1 MIDQLTI
8 DKIKDAAN
16 AKDILEDYGYDLVK
30 KGTKYHCLCPFHDD
44 HNLGS
49 FVVNPVKGTYACYSC
64 GARGNSIDFLMH
76 HEHMSY
82 IDAIKYLGKK
92 YDIYIEGSENIVVK
106 KSPPRP
112 PTPPKQ
118 TLVLPRR
125 LVSRSRKD
133 IEETNFVKWLRGL
146 PWDGAQRARID
157 DVLRLYAVG
166 PDRDRWMIFWQ
177 VDDQGRV
184 LNGKLMKY
192 RADGHRDKG
201 EEDIAKGRK
210 PFTTDWIHSRL
221 KRKRKPEDPWPHP
234 EIFNPDIQEEHYT
247 FFGMHLLNR
256 YPKAVINVVESEKTA
271 IICAIAYGAM
281 DMNLWMACGGKTML
295 SNERMEPL
303 FAQKRQIVLW
313 PDTDG
318 LDEWAEWIKLMN
330 RQEISIQREFFARY
344 YREELDGKKA
354 DVSDL
359 LIRWMDESI
368 QGTHHYENAE
378 VVAELT
384 EKTERLTTG
393 TVQAI
398 EEPFIDP
405 EELADPR
412 LHWMRETLRRRY
424 NFNKRRKTNDR
435 RTKTT

>member
-166 PDRDRWMIFWQ
+166 RDRDGWMIFWQ
-177 VDDQGRV
+177 VDE
-184 LNGKLMKY
+184 
-192 RADGHRDKG
+192 H
-201 EEDIAKGRK
+201 
-210 PFTTDWIHSRL
+210 RL

>member
-92 YDIYIEGSENIVVK
+92 YDIYIEGSENIIVK

-125 LVSRSRKD
+125 LVSRSRQD
-133 IEETNFVKWLRGL
+133 IEDTNFVKWLRSL

-166 PDRDRWMIFWQ
+166 RDRDGWMIFWQ
-177 VDDQGRV
+177 VDDQVRV

-192 RADGHRDKG
+192 KADGHRDKG

-234 EIFNPDIQEEHYT
+234 DIFNPDIQEEHYT
-247 FFGMHLLNR
+247 FFGMHLLNS
-256 YPKAVINVVESEKTA
+256 YKGAQVNIVESEKTA
-271 IICAIAYGAM
+271 LLMAIAYGNHARQV
-281 DMNLWMACGGKTML
+281 WMACGGLQNINRDRLATLIRLDKD
-295 SNERMEPL
+295 
-303 FAQKRQIVLW
+303 IVLF
-313 PDTDG
+313 PDRDG
-318 LDEWAEWIKLMN
+318 VDAW
-330 RQEISIQREFFARY
+330 R
-344 YREELDGKKA
+344 KKA
-354 DVSDL
+354 TELQYKHLRINTKAVLEWWEPEDGDKADIADVVVNA
-359 LIRWMDESI
+359 LIRHAPSRP
-368 QGTHHYENAE
+368 QTAGE
-378 VVAELT
+378 VVEQLKKENKAFATLVDKLNLKPEDNGT
-384 EKTERLTTG
+384 E
-393 TVQAI
+393 I
-398 EEPFIDP
+398 
-405 EELADPR
+405 
-412 LHWMRETLRRRY
+412 
-424 NFNKRRKTNDR
+424 
-435 RTKTT
+435 